1 MLTLLSDLNCEQDRP
16 CSLALASYR
25 NRVAISI
32 DRSIYGYGPE
42 GCELGLSL
50 IRCMPTSSLA
60 HKVWSKTLLPV
71 TLPGGP
77 RKAKGTFQ
85 A

>member
-1 MLTLLSDLNCEQDRP
+1 MLAGIGELPGT
-16 CSLALASYR
+16 
-25 NRVAISI
+25 RVAISI

-71 TLPGGP
+71 TLSGWTAQG
-77 RKAKGTFQ
+77 
-85 A
+85 